1 MRTQKVRNARSHTI
15 GFMQPGHHLSIFV
28 SFAFHELVSQMRF
41 GMSVI
46 WGRNTEESRTM
57 YWVFRGFSWRFFN
70 YYTTIVYIQ
79 LLNYGNF

>member
-1 MRTQKVRNARSHTI
+1 
-15 GFMQPGHHLSIFV
+15 MQPRHHFSIFV

-46 WGRNTEESRTM
+46 WGRSAEESRTM
-57 YWVFRGFSWRFFN
+57 YWVFKGFSWRFFN

-79 LLNYGNF
+79 VLNYGNF